1 MVRGNQDT
9 PGGPMSKFSGDQGYQ
24 AFRILQVA
32 FVIAPIV
39 AGFDKF
45 FYVLTNWSQYLSPMA
60 MQIIDNHDR
69 AFFAIVGVIEII
81 AGIGVL
87 FKPKVFAYI
96 VSVWILCIVLN
107 LLTLGHF
114 YDIVLRDVGLM
125 LSAFALGRLAQ
136 KYDL

>member
-1 MVRGNQDT
+1 
-9 PGGPMSKFSGDQGYQ
+9 MSKFSGDQGYQ

-45 FYVLTNWSQYLSPMA
+45 FYALTNWSQYLAPMA
-60 MQIIDNHDR
+60 MQMIDNHDR

-96 VSVWILCIVLN
+96 VSVWLLCIVLN
-107 LLTLGHF
+107 LLMLGHF
-114 YDIVLRDVGLM
+114 YDIALRDIGL
-125 LSAFALGRLAQ
+125 LLAAFALGRLAQ